1 MRIIL
6 VEFSWHAEDIINKK
20 ESFEKDVIV
29 SLDPESSYILKTN
42 KIPYFETYQFCNH
55 KELWSKYK
63 ERTDLTIKITKI
75 LDDALWNTNE
85 RFKNLNWKFFND
97 YHFAL
102 KISFDQLFYYS
113 ELITKL
119 IEKFDPSEIVVADTN
134 EILINDKILINTKI
148 SVIKYLLKTLEDNS
162 TKMKIS
168 FISLNQKKNTLVL
181 FFNNLKKC
189 IVFFTKSFMKEEIKN
204 IYYKINFLIN
214 YYTTKPK
221 YLSIGCFEIL
231 RYKKLYPN
239 QSKFFLSY
247 NHSNLNKKKFINNSI
262 FFNKFKDYLKNKTD
276 FYQLIKNKEISF
288 KLIFHEILFKLT
300 KQLDFQFEE
309 YNKAKK
315 IINRIKPTC
324 VIFQSMNPFYSATIP
339 FRKNCIDLKIP
350 FVTWSHGGYGLTYS
364 IAGYDITDFR
374 FCKNHISYGS
384 HLKDLIK
391 NDKCILKHL
400 DLHKNQKILPVGS
413 LKFDYDN
420 RKRYSKKNLKKN
432 NKKTILFLTGCLHHK
447 NWYYFGQNREKA
459 ETSLWEFH
467 YDILRL
473 LKNYQYKYNIIIKD
487 YPGGYKSLW
496 KKVLKNINADN
507 ISYVSD
513 ESTVN
518 ELLRTSDLNIMP
530 WASTVFFEA
539 LYFDADIFV
548 IEEDIFER
556 LMESDTKDEI
566 FYFNNTKNFLLELDK
581 YLKFGKFYTCNK
593 KNSKNYFLKLDNLS
607 KRDKLL
613 NDCLSKIN

>member
-204 IYYKINFLIN
+204 IY
-214 YYTTKPK
+214 
-221 YLSIGCFEIL
+221 
-231 RYKKLYPN
+231 
-239 QSKFFLSY
+239 
-247 NHSNLNKKKFINNSI
+247 
-262 FFNKFKDYLKNKTD
+262 
-276 FYQLIKNKEISF
+276 
-288 KLIFHEILFKLT
+288 
-300 KQLDFQFEE
+300 
-309 YNKAKK
+309 
-315 IINRIKPTC
+315 
-324 VIFQSMNPFYSATIP
+324 
-339 FRKNCIDLKIP
+339 
-350 FVTWSHGGYGLTYS
+350 
-364 IAGYDITDFR
+364 
-374 FCKNHISYGS
+374 
-384 HLKDLIK
+384 
-391 NDKCILKHL
+391 
-400 DLHKNQKILPVGS
+400 
-413 LKFDYDN
+413 
-420 RKRYSKKNLKKN
+420 
-432 NKKTILFLTGCLHHK
+432 
-447 NWYYFGQNREKA
+447 
-459 ETSLWEFH
+459 
-467 YDILRL
+467 
-473 LKNYQYKYNIIIKD
+473 
-487 YPGGYKSLW
+487 
-496 KKVLKNINADN
+496 
-507 ISYVSD
+507 
-513 ESTVN
+513 
-518 ELLRTSDLNIMP
+518 
-530 WASTVFFEA
+530 
-539 LYFDADIFV
+539 
-548 IEEDIFER
+548 
-556 LMESDTKDEI
+556 
-566 FYFNNTKNFLLELDK
+566 
-581 YLKFGKFYTCNK
+581 
-593 KNSKNYFLKLDNLS
+593 
-607 KRDKLL
+607 
-613 NDCLSKIN
+613 